1 MILSL
6 THFKRWWWKGGDAS
20 PTLVE
25 IPEQQQPQRRV
36 APPVEAPWLKT
47 LDDAGVPRT
56 LHYPTTTLGRILDH
70 AADRFADVTALIY
83 NHKRWTYSELLEQVN
98 RMAGGLAGLGV
109 RRGERVLLTLPNCPE
124 SVISFLAIQKLGAVV
139 VNVGPLM
146 GKDDLRTVIAMTSP
160 RVAIGLDL
168 LAPALTGAAHGSTVE
183 HFVWV
188 TLQLYQGVLKRVGY
202 QVKLWQNRNGNGD
215 GSQHLP
221 LSELLAHAP
230 ARPPSV
236 APKPSQ
242 TAVLQPTGG
251 TTGTLKLA
259 QLSHAGL
266 LANATQ
272 VATRMACREGQE
284 LFLTVLPTFH
294 VYGLTLGLI
303 APVLSAS
310 GMVMTTRFDAR
321 ETVELIRKYHPTIFP
336 LVPAVCSAVCDQV
349 EKEEHPAPF
358 EGMRLCFSGAAPLPP
373 AALERFTRITAVKLI
388 EGYGLTEAS
397 PVTHACLAGV
407 ARPAS
412 IGLPM
417 PDTRVRVVDID
428 HPERD
433 VAPGE
438 PGEMLISGPQVMS
451 GYYANPEQTD
461 RALFA
466 DRQGTQ
472 WLRTGDVVRYDQDG
486 YFYVL
491 DRKKDMIIRSGLK
504 VYPAK
509 VEKVLGTHKLVA
521 DVAVVGRPHP
531 VHTQIVVAVV
541 VLNPRPENMAQV
553 ETELR
558 ALCREHLAP
567 YEVPAH
573 IEFVEKL
580 PRSPLGKLLKKDL
593 IQPAVAPAP
602 AAAIEHKPASG
613 NGQEVA

>member
-1 MILSL
+1 MIMSLSEL
-6 THFKRWWWKGGDAS
+6 RRWWWNGAKQTPA
-20 PTLVE
+20 VAE
-25 IPEQQQPQRRV
+25 IPEKRV
-36 APPVEAPWLKT
+36 VPPADPPWLKT
-47 LDDAGVPRT
+47 LDEAGVPRR
-56 LHYPTTTLGRILDH
+56 LNYPTTTLGRILDH
-70 AADRFADVTALIY
+70 AADRFGDVTAVIY
-83 NHKRWTYSELLEQVN
+83 NHQRWNYGELLEQVN
-98 RMAGGLAGLGV
+98 RTAGGLAALGV

-124 SVISFLAIQKLGAVV
+124 SIISFMAVQKLGAVV
-139 VNVGPLM
+139 VNAGPLM
-146 GKDDLRTVIAMTSP
+146 GKDDLRAVIAMTSP

-168 LAPALTGAAHGSTVE
+168 LAPALSGAAHGSTIE

-188 TLQLYQGVLKRVGY
+188 SLQLYQGVLKRVGY
-202 QVKLWQNRNGNGD
+202 QVKLWQNRNGNGV
-215 GSQHLP
+215 GAQHLP

-230 ARPPSV
+230 ARPPSI
-236 APKPSQ
+236 APKPHQ

-272 VATRMACREGQE
+272 VSARMACREGQE
-284 LFLTVLPTFH
+284 LFLTVLPGFH
-294 VYGLTLGLI
+294 VYGLTLGFI
-303 APVLSAS
+303 TPVLSAS
-310 GMVMTTRFDAR
+310 GIVMTTRFDAR
-321 ETVELIRKYHPTIFP
+321 ETIDLIRRYRPTIFP
-336 LVPAVCSAVCDQV
+336 LVPAVCSALCDQV
-349 EKEEHPAPF
+349 EKEERAAPF

-373 AALERFTRITAVKLI
+373 AALERFNRVSGVTLV

-397 PVTHACLAGV
+397 PVTHVCLAGR
-407 ARPAS
+407 ARPSS

-417 PDTRVRVVDID
+417 PDTRVRVVDVD
-428 HPERD
+428 HCDRD

-438 PGEMLISGPQVMS
+438 AGEMLISGPQVMS

-461 RALFA
+461 RALFTDA
-466 DRQGTQ
+466 QGTV

-504 VYPAK
+504 VYPGK

-541 VLNPRPENMAQV
+541 VLSTKPQSTQQIEA
-553 ETELR
+553 ELR

-573 IEFVEKL
+573 FEFVDKL
-580 PRSPLGKLLKKDL
+580 PRSPLGKLLKRDL
-593 IQPAVAPAP
+593 IKPAAEEAP
-602 AAAIEHKPASG
+602 AAEEPVPHNRP
-613 NGQEVA
+613 EVA